1 MHICVLYFK
10 LILLFVFGDFGIA
23 FVKKCL
29 FGIRAYSGK
38 RDGASA
44 AEEQITTLSSLLL
57 CWGKCLI
64 AHFIVLD

>member
-1 MHICVLYFK
+1 MIFQ
-10 LILLFVFGDFGIA
+10 GATWNDGADNDFGIA

-38 RDGASA
+38 RDVASA